1 MHHHHSGLYLSGGQP
16 SVLVFLLCLA
26 VMQHIMFLHGGVLA
40 APLHQTESL
49 LLHALN
55 SSTTTGLDSNGT
67 TMSGP
72 PSLFSSPPDI
82 ETHFADSA
90 EDFDNITLV
99 DETLVHIQPSP
110 PSIEFSELYMQKAP
124 ASFNNFI
131 QSGGY
136 IFESVMH
143 FFKGLVSVV
152 PPQALSSLSTMDTSS
167 RGGRGLRKLDYV

>member
-1 MHHHHSGLYLSGGQP
+1 MHHHHSGLYFSGGQP
-16 SVLVFLLCLA
+16 SVLVFLLYLV
-26 VMQHIMFLHGGVLA
+26 VMQNIMFLHGGVLA
-40 APLHQTESL
+40 APLHQTET
-49 LLHALN
+49 LLHVLPSTSTGFDSN
-55 SSTTTGLDSNGT
+55 VTTT
-67 TMSGP
+67 SGP

-82 ETHFADSA
+82 ETNFAVA
-90 EDFDNITLV
+90 TEDFDNITLV
-99 DETLVHIQPSP
+99 DETQIHIQPSP
-110 PSIEFSELYMQKAP
+110 PSIEFSELFMQKAP

>member
-1 MHHHHSGLYLSGGQP
+1 MHRHHSGLYLSGGQP

-99 DETLVHIQPSP
+99 GRDTGPHPALLPIDRIFGTLHA
-110 PSIEFSELYMQKAP
+110 E
-124 ASFNNFI
+124 
-131 QSGGY
+131 G
-136 IFESVMH
+136 
-143 FFKGLVSVV
+143 
-152 PPQALSSLSTMDTSS
+152 SSQLQ
-167 RGGRGLRKLDYV
+167 